1 MNVGL
6 NNNNSISA
14 DYESITND
22 DMSHD
27 VISNND
33 DMSLYVISYNVDIS
47 YDAKKHDVDNV
58 SDSNISTQQDI
69 PIIITDSEVEFDKD
83 DDFNDYNIIHQHRR
97 KNNHDSHHHH
107 HDSKDE
113 VLIHSMKSYQQHM
126 LEGAILFATFEIVAY
141 LLQIIVPEQ
150 FNLKFSFNQFLQ
162 IVEKDLNPTIPI
174 DL

>member
-1 MNVGL
+1 MGNKEKNAGL
-6 NNNNSISA
+6 NNKSISA
-14 DYESITND
+14 DRKSINNN

-33 DMSLYVISYNVDIS
+33 DMSLYVISNDVIS

-58 SDSNISTQQDI
+58 SDSSIPTQQDI
-69 PIIITDSEVEFDKD
+69 PIIATNSEVVIDKD

-97 KNNHDSHHHH
+97 KNNIENHHH

-113 VLIHSMKSYQQHM
+113 VLIHSMKSYQKHM

-150 FNLKFSFNQFLQ
+150 K
-162 IVEKDLNPTIPI
+162 I
-174 DL
+174 